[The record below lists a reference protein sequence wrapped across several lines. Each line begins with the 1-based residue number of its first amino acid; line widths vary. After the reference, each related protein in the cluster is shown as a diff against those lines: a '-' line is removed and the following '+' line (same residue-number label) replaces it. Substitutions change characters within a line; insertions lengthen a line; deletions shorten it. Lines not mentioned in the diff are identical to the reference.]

1 MMPSSDHLLSAT
13 PTDAVT
19 KEAAQYVTGI
29 PLTRRAPS
37 SGWTAAR
44 LAKRSTSAHHHL
56 DDVQCLDALTTYH
69 VSTLEPTTTGTVS
82 PPGPGAEAVRS
93 LQRQGLI
100 ERNRGSF
107 VLSSDVAFS
116 LGLDD

>member
-1 MMPSSDHLLSAT
+1 MGYLGVLTGEERSHLRRSASDGLDHN
-13 PTDAVT
+13 
-19 KEAAQYVTGI
+19 EAAVLFQI
-29 PLTRRAPS
+29 
-37 SGWTAAR
+37 AR
-44 LAKRSTSAHHHL
+44 GFASVGLFNT
-56 DDVQCLDALTTYH
+56 
-69 VSTLEPTTTGTVS
+69 
-82 PPGPGAEAVRS
+82 GPGAQAVRS